1 MKAAASQQ
9 QQVKAKAPQ
18 RARLPVKLRKAS
30 PRIAPQR
37 GERQPRIQTA
47 SVAATRSPARPI
59 FGASLR
65 GVLARALGRTRA
77 PAVTPAPS
85 SLATLARNEPALSPL
100 REAHGEALP
109 GSMLRRLQRLFG
121 TGLDRIRLY
130 RGARAEAVAADAGA
144 RALTVG
150 EHVVL
155 GRTASPDDIGL
166 MAHETAHVL
175 QQRHGGDTWSPAA
188 LEAEAVAA
196 AQAARRGERF
206 EVRGRASEPRVQRAD
221 EEESPG
227 LIERLILD
235 AVQEFAPDLMPIIKQ
250 GPLAW
255 IEDKLNRAV
264 DALFD
269 AVTAPV
275 RTVTGIVQSLE
286 QHFGNLVAWMR
297 EAGPKIAAGDCKPL
311 SEAAEKIEQVI
322 TGLAAPVVDKIK
334 ELAGKAKD
342 FFSGLW
348 DRFGAPA
355 WDFLKRL
362 GGEAW
367 DKLQALARW
376 IWDKT
381 APVRDRISSAWTW
394 LKNKLGIGEGPEG
407 QDGILQWVQ
416 RKAEQVWDQKIKPF
430 VDRFRK
436 PLTVIG
442 GVLLLLSPA
451 GPFIVIGA
459 GVAGLIMGIRWIK
472 QHLVTRDGVVSQRDF
487 LRGTILP
494 ALMAAVGAVTGA
506 LNKAAAFVLDKLNG
520 VMGGLGEVV
529 GAVAGSI
536 FRVAIS
542 IVQWVADQFRALV
555 AWATDK
561 LKGLADLVA
570 SGLERLKVFLEPV
583 FSVLGDIASAI
594 TDLFRLPLLIAGKL
608 WRLIP
613 ACIRN
618 PFVDFLV
625 NQILKRIPIFKDLLD
640 LADLWSQIQAEVM
653 AIIRRVFTDHDLIG
667 ALKASFRLVVKV
679 LKIPFELALTV
690 IAKAETAWD
699 AVLAKPLDFIK
710 NILRALRLGFG
721 NFFSNILGHLGFGV
735 QGWLFGQL
743 KELQVQPPASWTD
756 IWAIFRM
763 VTQILGLTQ
772 RHIFELIGKRV
783 GPEIAAKLEKA
794 WNILVGVWSWIAE
807 AMKDP
812 ASLGKHVLE
821 RIRDIGKMVLD
832 AAIGWIVEN
841 IVKKVTARLL
851 TMLDPTGIMAV
862 VNALIAV
869 YAAVKSA
876 IQYIAELLG
885 ILNRVL
891 DTVIDVVGGVIAG
904 AAKSLEDAMHT
915 AMPVM
920 IGFLA
925 NFLGLGGIG
934 KKIRDIIAGI
944 RQKID
949 DAILWLIDQALKVG
963 RAILNALFGKKDE
976 EPDDQS
982 DVDKALTVGQEQ
994 HTLRLQVVNG
1004 RLSLSLASGTFM
1016 PIKERLADVAIRYEP
1031 LFKALGRDDELNQ
1044 LRAEAGALLADIDQ
1058 AEASNMS
1065 RRARRTKLDEFSQR
1079 FIAMA
1084 RKHGLR
1090 TIDGDPMQAY
1100 TSAPDPKPRYGAVD
1114 TFGRASKAGATLSW
1128 RTKGTSTSPEL
1139 EVGGKKLP
1147 PGFESGHLVAAS
1159 LGGSNSD
1166 AKNFAPMSGET
1177 NRNRGGIADIERAL
1191 RRATWPAKYPPY
1203 QEIYP
1208 PYVIDYEVRPNYLE
1222 DNLDS
1227 FRSLLIQRYSAA
1239 PSAAEDLY
1247 RRAQANAPVDNAAIL
1262 AALAVA
1268 PPASRTVSDLQAI
1281 RAELVR
1287 HFVPGSFQASVLVQQ
1302 GEGVDIPASGAIEN
1316 RF

>member
-1 MKAAASQQ
+1 M
-9 QQVKAKAPQ
+9 
-18 RARLPVKLRKAS
+18 
-30 PRIAPQR
+30 
-37 GERQPRIQTA
+37 
-47 SVAATRSPARPI
+47 
-59 FGASLR
+59 
-65 GVLARALGRTRA
+65 LARK
-77 PAVTPAPS
+77 
-85 SLATLARNEPALSPL
+85 EPALTPL
-100 REAHGEALP
+100 RDVSGEALP
-109 GSMLRRLQRLFG
+109 GGMLARLQKVFG
-121 TGLDRIRLY
+121 TGLAHIRLH

-144 RALTVG
+144 RALAAG

-155 GRTASPDDIGL
+155 GKAASPDDIGL
-166 MAHETAHVL
+166 MAHEAAHVL
-175 QQRHGGDTWSPAA
+175 QQRGGGAGVWSAGA
-188 LEAEAVAA
+188 LEAEAAQA

-206 EVRGRASEPRVQRAD
+206 EVRGQASEPRVQRAD

-235 AVQEFAPDLMPIIKQ
+235 AVEEFAPELLPIMKQ

-255 IEDKLNRAV
+255 IEDKLSRAV

-275 RTVTGIVQSLE
+275 RTVSGIVASLE
-286 QHFGNLVAWMR
+286 SHFGDLVAWMR

-311 SEAAEKIEQVI
+311 TEAAEKIEQVI

-342 FFSGLW
+342 FFTGLW

-367 DKLQALARW
+367 DKLQALGRW

-381 APVRDRISSAWTW
+381 APVRDRISRAWTW

-436 PLTVIG
+436 PLMVIG

-451 GPFIVIGA
+451 GPIIAIGA
-459 GVAGLIMGIRWIK
+459 GIAGLIMGIRWIK
-472 QHLVTRDGVVSQRDF
+472 QNMATRDGVVSQRDF

-494 ALMAAVGAVTGA
+494 ALMGAVGAVTGA
-506 LNKAAAFVLDKLNG
+506 LSKAAAFVLDKLNA

-536 FRVAIS
+536 FRVAMA

-570 SGLERLKVFLEPV
+570 SGFDRLKTFLEPL
-583 FSVLGDIASAI
+583 FSVLGEIASAI
-594 TDLFRLPLLIAGKL
+594 GDLLKLPFLIAGKL

-640 LADLWSQIQAEVM
+640 LAELWSQIQADVM
-653 AIIRRVFTDHDLIG
+653 SIIRQVFTDHDLIG
-667 ALKASFRLVVKV
+667 AMKATFRLVVKV
-679 LKIPFELALTV
+679 LKIPLALALTV

-699 AVLAKPLDFIK
+699 QVVAKPLDFLK
-710 NILRALRLGFG
+710 NILRAMRLGFG
-721 NFFSNILGHLGFGV
+721 NFFGNILSHLAFGV
-735 QGWLFGQL
+735 QGWLFGEL
-743 KELQVQPPASWTD
+743 KDVQVQPPASWTD
-756 IWAIFRM
+756 VWAIFRM
-763 VTQILGLTQ
+763 VAQILGLTQ

-794 WNILVGVWSWIAE
+794 WNVLVGVWSWIAE

-812 ASLGKHVLE
+812 ASIGKHVLE

-841 IVKKVTARLL
+841 IIKKVTARLL

-891 DTVIDVVGGVIAG
+891 DTVLDVVAGVIVG
-904 AAKSLEDAMHT
+904 AAKSLEDAMHK

-925 NFLGLGGIG
+925 NFLDLGGIG
-934 KKIRDIIAGI
+934 KKMREIIAGI
-944 RQKID
+944 RQKVD

-963 RAILNALFGKKDE
+963 RAILDALFGKKKDE
-976 EPDDQS
+976 KPGDS
-982 DVDKALTVGQEQ
+982 DHADLPFNFMGNS
-994 HTLRLQVVNG
+994 HTLRLQKDGERFTVMV
-1004 RLSLSLASGTFM
+1004 ASGPFGLF
-1016 PIKERLADVAIRYEP
+1016 KERLAQLRTAAVAEGASEENLKELDAVIGRAIGHADRIQAAAKANWQVSGGAALRDAITSEEIGVELENAGSNIMGKWYDKVPRLTPVLYGHNSYRLDGHGAISDLLSATTPPQFMAELKTDDGRSVKVSYKNFRDTYTGEAGTWVDWSKGHPDGDTWIVPGTNQIRQEVDIRKQLYWSAAWPAPNRAWKQQEIQKASKEALKP
-1031 LFKALGRDDELNQ
+1031 SRKALLDAYTKNSPAGDRTLIYIPAVKSFSEKIWDATDESTV
-1044 LRAEAGALLADIDQ
+1044 DIDHKDPIGLHWSSGWSSY
-1058 AEASNMS
+1058 AAGNN
-1065 RRARRTKLDEFSQR
+1065 ATHDVRTAFYLDEANHQILDHPTNS
-1079 FIAMA
+1079 A
-1084 RKHGLR
+1084 KGGVDYLR
-1090 TIDGDPMQAY
+1090 TVELGFRGP
-1100 TSAPDPKPRYGAVD
+1100 SPR
-1114 TFGRASKAGATLSW
+1114 
-1128 RTKGTSTSPEL
+1128 
-1139 EVGGKKLP
+1139 
-1147 PGFESGHLVAAS
+1147 
-1159 LGGSNSD
+1159 
-1166 AKNFAPMSGET
+1166 
-1177 NRNRGGIADIERAL
+1177 
-1191 RRATWPAKYPPY
+1191 
-1203 QEIYP
+1203 
-1208 PYVIDYEVRPNYLE
+1208 
-1222 DNLDS
+1222 
-1227 FRSLLIQRYSAA
+1227 
-1239 PSAAEDLY
+1239 
-1247 RRAQANAPVDNAAIL
+1247 
-1262 AALAVA
+1262 
-1268 PPASRTVSDLQAI
+1268 
-1281 RAELVR
+1281 
-1287 HFVPGSFQASVLVQQ
+1287 
-1302 GEGVDIPASGAIEN
+1302 
-1316 RF
+1316 